1 MDYKIYPLGIVAARN
16 TTVDNMDGEPSKA
29 IDTLFNQ
36 YFGTSSGSSDKA
48 IRLRII
54 KEVKTLIQDN
64 FGEIDNWLIAQFRDA
79 NISDRVRD
87 FLIDTIRFL
96 RTGRRNIDI
105 ISWPYLLQQDAVAG
119 RRYVDVQLKQ
129 DALIKSLERN
139 DETFYLDD
147 WLKHNDGFRDMI
159 WSMKL
164 LFGDI
169 RGMDTLTF

>member
-1 MDYKIYPLGIVAARN
+1 MEYKTYPLGVLSSKRSS
-16 TTVDNMDGEPSKA
+16 VDSFDGEPSKT
-29 IDTLFNQ
+29 IDALFNQ

-54 KEVKTLIQDN
+54 KEVKALIQDD

-96 RTGRRNIDI
+96 RTGQRRIDI
-105 ISWPYLLQQDAVAG
+105 ISWPYLLQQDAVTG
-119 RRYVDVQLKQ
+119 SRYVDVQLKQ